1 MPNTPIA
8 ELPKRTVSA
17 HLEADVTE
25 VAEVV
30 ISVALA
36 AGSDAAETM
45 DITLNGSP
53 LRWDVVTA
61 PHGTRLH
68 LVRGI
73 PAGRLVVDYRA
84 EVSGAASVATPDAD
98 ADAVDRITYLRPS
111 RYCESDALASVAADL
126 FTGLAGKDLLDA
138 VSSWVGRHLAYISGS
153 SRPTDGALQTYLG
166 RQGVCRDFAHLV
178 VALLRARGVPA
189 RLASV
194 YAPGLSPMDFHAVA
208 EARLDEGW
216 YVVDATLLAPRTGML
231 RIATGRDAA
240 DAAFLTVHSGR
251 VALAGLNVS
260 VFMEPGLPNDDVTTL
275 VRLA

>member
-8 ELPKRTVSA
+8 ELPRRTVSA

-98 ADAVDRITYLRPS
+98 ADAVDRITYLRCRRIQSPPPP
-111 RYCESDALASVAADL
+111 
-126 FTGLAGKDLLDA
+126 
-138 VSSWVGRHLAYISGS
+138 GR
-153 SRPTDGALQTYLG
+153 
-166 RQGVCRDFAHLV
+166 AHPGFQ
-178 VALLRARGVPA
+178 LR
-189 RLASV
+189 
-194 YAPGLSPMDFHAVA
+194 
-208 EARLDEGW
+208 
-216 YVVDATLLAPRTGML
+216 T
-231 RIATGRDAA
+231 
-240 DAAFLTVHSGR
+240 
-251 VALAGLNVS
+251 
-260 VFMEPGLPNDDVTTL
+260 
-275 VRLA
+275 